1 VKKQQHYYGPY
12 VLTAKIYIS
21 VTQQAAVQAH

>member
-1 VKKQQHYYGPY
+1 VKKQHYYGPY
-12 VLTAKIYIS
+12 VLTAKIYVS